1 MTETKNTERLDALFQ
16 EKGWDAGHFKSLV
29 FEGHDH
35 NETCWAKRLAE
46 PLCFLLFANS
56 K

>member
-1 MTETKNTERLDALFQ
+1 MTLEQQIQ
-16 EKGWDAGHFKSLV
+16 EDIKAAKEEPV

-46 PLCFLLFANS
+46 PITFLLQ
-56 K
+56 